1 MDHTALFSQNRNYLF
16 AVAYRM
22 LGTVMDAEDI
32 LQEAFL
38 RWRGVDI
45 ASVESARAYLTTI
58 VTRLSLDFLASARV
72 RREEYVG
79 PWLPEPLLT
88 DEGADVEKSVELAES
103 ISMAFL
109 VLLESL
115 SPVERAVFL
124 LREVFAYDYPEVA
137 RIVEKSEENCRQIV
151 RRAKERVAAGR
162 PRFTPDR
169 EQGNRLLD
177 RFVTACVQGDLA
189 GLESVL
195 AADITLWSDGGGKVN
210 AARLPIHGA
219 DKVARF
225 LLGVLRKAPADYAVR
240 PAWING
246 APGLIVYVAGHA
258 ASIYTFDGADDRIQ
272 AIRIVVNPDKLGH
285 IPPLPKDADFAE
297 KTD

>member
-1 MDHTALFSQNRNYLF
+1 MDHAALFSQNRSYLF

-45 ASVESARAYLTTI
+45 ASIESARAYLTTI

-79 PWLPEPLLT
+79 PWLPAPLLLDEET
-88 DEGADVEKSVELAES
+88 DVAASVELSES
-103 ISMAFL
+103 LSMAFL

-124 LREVFAYDYPEVA
+124 LREVFGYDYPEVA

-162 PRFTPDR
+162 PRFPADR
-169 EQGNRLLD
+169 AQGNRLLEH
-177 RFVTACVQGDLA
+177 FVTACVEGDLA

-210 AARLPIHGA
+210 AARLPIYGA

-225 LLGVLRKAPADYAVR
+225 LLGILRKAPEAFAVR
-240 PAWING
+240 SAWING
-246 APGLIVYVAGHA
+246 APGLIVYVDGRAQ
-258 ASIYTFDGADDRIQ
+258 SVYTFDGAEEAIQ

-285 IPPLPKDADFAE
+285 IPPLRE
-297 KTD
+297 V

>member
-1 MDHTALFSQNRNYLF
+1 MNHATLFSENRPYLF

-88 DEGADVEKSVELAES
+88 SDGADVERSMELAES

-151 RRAKERVAAGR
+151 RRAKGRVSAGR
-162 PRFTPDR
+162 PRFAPDR

-177 RFVTACVQGDLA
+177 RFVTACVEGDLV
-189 GLESVL
+189 GLEQVL

-210 AARLPIHGA
+210 AARLPIYGA

-225 LLGVLRKAPADYAVR
+225 LLGVLRQAPAEYTAR
-240 PAWING
+240 PDWING
-246 APGLIVYVAGHA
+246 GPGLIVYVGGQAQ
-258 ASIYTFDGADDRIQ
+258 IVFTFDGADDTIQ

-285 IPPLPKDADFAE
+285 IPPLSKQELDVE
-297 KTD
+297 